1 MHAKKVATALL
12 LVAALS
18 GCTSSGPGGEAP
30 NGGQGAGTGGV
41 SASGSGGANNPSDA
55 GQGGASGTAGSG
67 ASGMSAGSGGAGGEQ
82 GGTGGAGGTVVSGA
96 GGSGGSAGGDP
107 ADAGMGPDTGIDP
120 DGCVA
125 ARRIDDC
132 CQPWVAVEQEMA
144 LAEPCIVALGEPW
157 PEGRFLAL
165 CTPDVDC
172 ALVDCAPA
180 PAPTSREVLRGD
192 GACMFTHECMAD
204 SDCVLAT
211 ESTSCCACLGSMPRS
226 IVEQELC
233 ITAEGETPDFAV
245 CGGDDCFTVLCA
257 ECEAPAEPTCA
268 MDDAYNRCR

>member
-12 LVAALS
+12 LVAALG
-18 GCTSSGPGGEAP
+18 GCVSSGPGGEAP
-30 NGGQGAGTGGV
+30 APPDHNAGTGGV
-41 SASGSGGANNPSDA
+41 GSGGTGGAANPPDA
-55 GQGGASGTAGSG
+55 GEGGASGTAGTG
-67 ASGMSAGSGGAGGEQ
+67 AGMSAGS
-82 GGTGGAGGTVVSGA
+82 GGAGGTVVSGA
-96 GGSGGSAGGDP
+96 GGSGGSAGGDDP
-107 ADAGMGPDTGIDP
+107 ADAGMPPDTGIDP

-132 CQPWVAVEQEMA
+132 CQPWVAVEREMA
-144 LAEPCIVALGEPW
+144 LAEPCLVALGEPW
-157 PEGRFLAL
+157 PEGRVLAL
-165 CTPDVDC
+165 CTPDVNC

-192 GACMFTHECMAD
+192 GACMFTDECMTDA
-204 SDCVLAT
+204 DCVLAT
-211 ESTSCCACLGSMPRS
+211 ESTSCCACLVSMPKS

-268 MDDAYNRCR
+268 MDDGYKRCR